1 MHPYIDLFPAEPLQE
16 PIESVPIGRTFGPR
30 DWIWLFHSA
39 RIHLLCAIRHRT
51 KEVVCSAQTEDRPT
65 FDHPF
70 LL

>member
-1 MHPYIDLFPAEPLQE
+1 MRPYIDLFPAEPLQE
-16 PIESVPIGRTFGPR
+16 PIESVPIGRTFGTR

-39 RIHLLCAIRHRT
+39 RIQLLCVMHHRT
-51 KEVVCSAQTEDRPT
+51 KKAVCPAQTEDRPT